1 MAKRVLSIEMGDW
14 WTKVVLTEPYKKSPT
29 IHNIFYFRTPE
40 HTVEDGMV
48 RDRDRFLSSLKDE
61 LKHRDIKERDV
72 IFIINSTKVITRE
85 ITIPFVK
92 DKLLPGIVAT
102 QAKEHFP
109 MDITGYTITH
119 QKLGD
124 YVDDDKKKQLKLGLI
139 AVPDNL
145 LSNYLALA
153 KAGGFTVEA
162 FEYIGNSVVSFART
176 HYNVN
181 NVVVQLEENAT
192 IVSIVVGK
200 KLAFQRVV
208 PNGYGNTLN
217 TILGHPVLNVET
229 EPEAYHFLTTHNL
242 LYKRPRVGDLSTED
256 EQRRQKALEDA
267 YADVRE
273 SLSYHIRVTLAA
285 LEYYRNQSKKDFFGV
300 MRIVG
305 DGARIAGIQKFFTD
319 EIPLELAEDNTLS
332 HVSLSKNVSRDE
344 MSEVDFTS
352 AIGAVIAPLNI
363 KPKETAAKEAKQSTM
378 KVAYLGFTV
387 SLAISAALGVM
398 GATKY
403 ILAANEHERLTL
415 EIQNLSYIQRIY
427 DEHEA
432 VLAQAREFVTFDQ
445 MTWTDNELVLKLI
458 ASLEEQLPDTV
469 VVKGLN
475 LNGSSISMSLTSPNK
490 LTVAQMLMNFKE
502 IPYMANV
509 NLPSLT
515 SSTDA
520 LGNTIWTYSISA
532 VYVNPDRA
540 SVDEILARIENPPK
554 EDDKAEEN
562 AGSPGDSSEQ
572 DGNSTETVE

>member
-14 WTKVVLTEPYKKSPT
+14 WTKVVLTEPYKKSPS
-29 IHNIFYFRTPE
+29 IENMFYFRTPDN
-40 HTVEDGMV
+40 TVEDGTA
-48 RDRDRFLSSLKDE
+48 RDRDRFLNTLKEE
-61 LKHRDIKERDV
+61 LKKRDIKERDV

-92 DKLLPGIVAT
+92 DKLLPGIVEV
-102 QAKEHFP
+102 QAKDHFP
-109 MDITGYTITH
+109 MDISGYTITY

-124 YVDDDKKKQLKLGLI
+124 YVDDDKKRQLKLGLI

-153 KAGGFTVEA
+153 KAGGFNVES

-181 NVVVQLEENAT
+181 NVIVQLEENAT

-208 PNGYGNTLN
+208 PNGYGSALA
-217 TILGHPVLNVET
+217 TILEHPVLNVEN

-273 SLSYHIRVTLAA
+273 ALSYHIRITLTA

-300 MRIVG
+300 LRLVG

-319 EIPLELAEDNTLS
+319 EIPLELAEDNALS
-332 HVSLSKNVSRDE
+332 HVSLAKNISRDE

-363 KPKETAAKEAKQSTM
+363 KPKETAAKEAKRSTM
-378 KVAYLGFTV
+378 KVAYFGFAL
-387 SLAISAALGVM
+387 SLAISIALGVM
-398 GATKY
+398 GTTRY
-403 ILAANEHERLTL
+403 MLAADEHDRLTA
-415 EIQNLSYIQRIY
+415 EIQELSPIQRIY

-432 VLAQAREFVTFDQ
+432 VSAQAAEFITFDL
-445 MTWTDNELVLKLI
+445 MTWTDNELALYLI
-458 ASLEEQLPDTV
+458 ESLEEQLPDTIV
-469 VVKGLN
+469 VQSLN
-475 LNGSSISMSLTSPNK
+475 LNGSAITMSLTSPNK
-490 LTVAQMLMNFKE
+490 LTVAQMLLNFRE
-502 IPYMANV
+502 IPYMTQV
-509 NLPSLT
+509 SLPNMI
-515 SSTDA
+515 SSFDD
-520 LGNTIWTYSISA
+520 LGNEMWTYSISA
-532 VYVNPDRA
+532 VYVNPVELL
-540 SVDEILARIENPPK
+540 VDQILANLENPPK
-554 EDDKAEEN
+554 GEDKTAE
-562 AGSPGDSSEQ
+562 
-572 DGNSTETVE
+572 